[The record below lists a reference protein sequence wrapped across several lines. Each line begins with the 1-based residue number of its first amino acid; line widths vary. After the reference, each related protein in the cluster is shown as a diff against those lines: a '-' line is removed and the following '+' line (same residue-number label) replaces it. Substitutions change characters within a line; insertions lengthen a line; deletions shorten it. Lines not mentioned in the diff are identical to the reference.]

1 MSVCMQTG
9 QRDKRDNR
17 RSRQQD
23 DRTTTHRKNKTAK
36 HGPKGVKDE
45 VKQAQRA
52 ANLMSGLGGAPG
64 LLVDYNICV
73 TLVSTYID
81 DIVCRV
87 EVIQIDK
94 DTEIDDR

>member
-1 MSVCMQTG
+1 MNFDEIFDFRAMVFVFLCDFSAWVT
-9 QRDKRDNR
+9 RPE
-17 RSRQQD
+17 S
-23 DRTTTHRKNKTAK
+23 
-36 HGPKGVKDE
+36 PKGVKDE

-52 ANLMSGLGGAPG
+52 ANLKSGPRGAPR

-94 DTEIDDR
+94 DTEIGDW